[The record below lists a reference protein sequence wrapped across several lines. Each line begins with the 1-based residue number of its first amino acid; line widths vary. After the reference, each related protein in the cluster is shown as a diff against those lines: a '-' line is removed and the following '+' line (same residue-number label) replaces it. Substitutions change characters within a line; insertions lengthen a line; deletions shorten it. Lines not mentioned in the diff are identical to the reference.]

1 MQYAL
6 NYSGTRFL
14 YTENQNYSM
23 SWWIPSYQ
31 TLHNFYKSLSP
42 EGVRL
47 INHSFLLTRRY
58 ALFQVARARVCNQA
72 RELILTNFFNGIQS
86 CTLKHG

>member
-31 TLHNFYKSLSP
+31 TLHNFYKSPSP

-47 INHSFLLTRRY
+47 INHSFFAYSPVRAISGGTR
-58 ALFQVARARVCNQA
+58 ASMQPG
-72 RELILTNFFNGIQS
+72 T
-86 CTLKHG
+86 